1 MSTVIIPPRGHG
13 LRLIEEPYHIPTGKM
28 DFPFC
33 YVFDASILTDGS
45 NAQNLIVQTQG
56 DSDFILRHIAGIPLC
71 IATAASGGRW
81 GYRNA
86 SQTYANGNPANGIVA
101 FPNWTVV
108 PEKYYKANE
117 QIAFDLYDVLRAS
130 TVATE
135 GAIYKSFIGFFGVK
149 RYQSGMGHATSI
161 TTYPYR
167 EFPQTYTYT
176 SPNATAPGLTIN
188 WGHFTAGGAVEA
200 PRTYW
205 VQMDNYDFELLGIS
219 VSSQVGGGS
228 LTTND
233 FQITL
238 YDPSKFAFSNLPV
251 NQRFI
256 NRGKPTAQTQPPD
269 GGAFPVP
276 SVVYPA
282 GSQIQFDIT
291 SLLPLASTPLTYNID
306 FQGIWRLPCAGRN
319 SAW

>member
-135 GAIYKSFIGFFGVK
+135 GAIYKSFNGFFGVK
-149 RYQSGMGHATSI
+149 RYQSGM
-161 TTYPYR
+161 
-167 EFPQTYTYT
+167 
-176 SPNATAPGLTIN
+176 
-188 WGHFTAGGAVEA
+188 
-200 PRTYW
+200 
-205 VQMDNYDFELLGIS
+205 
-219 VSSQVGGGS
+219 
-228 LTTND
+228 
-233 FQITL
+233 
-238 YDPSKFAFSNLPV
+238 
-251 NQRFI
+251 
-256 NRGKPTAQTQPPD
+256 
-269 GGAFPVP
+269 
-276 SVVYPA
+276 
-282 GSQIQFDIT
+282 
-291 SLLPLASTPLTYNID
+291 
-306 FQGIWRLPCAGRN
+306 
-319 SAW
+319 